1 MMSPIVPATY
11 IGYRYEVNSLDF
23 IFDIL
28 NISLNYISCVSYP
41 QQPPRDSSLSL
52 ELIQGSIEE
61 PQEISANVTV
71 ETSQPATVCQQQEYP
86 PRGLHLC
93 SFLCDELILSDLLL
107 GRWRQALDLFSRVFM
122 EDVGLEP
129 GSVICE
135 LGGFSVKEA
144 RFRRNME
151 KLRNGQQR
159 DLVLTKM
166 ERTRTGLLFHTF
178 KELNTQFGSQTR
190 RSQTPLSFNRVK
202 VTFNNEPGEGS
213 GVARSFYTSIAEAIL
228 ANEKLP
234 NLEGAQVGKYAVP
247 FSNFALRQRGSS
259 SSSGARDGLVGDSGG
274 SNRDGSSSM
283 PSRIL
288 FPTKSRGRQIRDSR
302 KAVNYEPSS
311 RSYTLSSLVAAGS
324 NSSGGG
330 AGGASSSAASGSG
343 QSASGSAGGS
353 GGSGSCAIVSNIQL
367 SGSVERLYSKVYS
380 LHPSQ
385 LGKGERERVVVGSW
399 RGYNLTLNLFPA
411 RWSRSW
417 SVASHNQW
425 W

>member
-1 MMSPIVPATY
+1 MGA
-11 IGYRYEVNSLDF
+11 L
-23 IFDIL
+23 
-28 NISLNYISCVSYP
+28 
-41 QQPPRDSSLSL
+41 SS
-52 ELIQGSIEE
+52 
-61 PQEISANVTV
+61 QEF
-71 ETSQPATVCQQQEYP
+71 P

-107 GRWRQALDLFSRVFM
+107 SRWRQALDLFSRVFM

-166 ERTRTGLLFHTF
+166 ERTRTGLLFQTF

-190 RSQTPLSFNRVK
+190 RSHPPLSFARVK

-213 GVARSFYTSIAEAIL
+213 GVARSFYTSIAEALL

-234 NLEGAQVGKYAVP
+234 NLEGAQVGKYSAP
-247 FSNFALRQRGSS
+247 FSNFALRHRGSS
-259 SSSGARDGLVGDSGG
+259 SSGSVRDGGGGLGGSG

-302 KAVNYEPSS
+302 KSAYETPS
-311 RSYTLSSLVAAGS
+311 RSYTLSSLVAGS
-324 NSSGGG
+324 NSGTSGGGGAVNASGAAGGSVNNPLTGGSSSSSGISSGNSLAGGSSGGSGSSSGGG
-330 AGGASSSAASGSG
+330 A
-343 QSASGSAGGS
+343 
-353 GGSGSCAIVSNIQL
+353 CAIVSNIQL
-367 SGSVERLYSKVYS
+367 QSVGAAERLYSKVYS

-385 LGKGERERVVVGSW
+385 LGKGEWKECRMG
-399 RGYNLTLNLFPA
+399 
-411 RWSRSW
+411 
-417 SVASHNQW
+417 
-425 W
+425 

>member
-1 MMSPIVPATY
+1 MLHDSQLL
-11 IGYRYEVNSLDF
+11 IGNVSFLLQQPQDSTSQSLD
-23 IFDIL
+23 
-28 NISLNYISCVSYP
+28 
-41 QQPPRDSSLSL
+41 
-52 ELIQGSIEE
+52 LIQGSMEE
-61 PQEISANVTV
+61 TQEISANVTV
-71 ETSQPATVCQQQEYP
+71 ETSQVVANSNQEFP

-93 SFLCDELILSDLLL
+93 SFLCDDLILSDLLL
-107 GRWRQALDLFSRVFM
+107 GRWRQGLDLFSRVFM

-166 ERTRTGLLFHTF
+166 ERTRTGLLFQTF
-178 KELNTQFGSQTR
+178 KELNTQFGSQTGR
-190 RSQTPLSFNRVK
+190 RSLPPLSFNRVK

-234 NLEGAQVGKYAVP
+234 NLEGAQVGKYSAP

-259 SSSGARDGLVGDSGG
+259 GSSGVRDVLGGG
-274 SNRDGSSSM
+274 SSGRDGSSA

-302 KAVNYEPSS
+302 KNVTYEANS
-311 RSYTLSSLVAAGS
+311 RSYTLSSLVAGS
-324 NSSGGG
+324 ASGG
-330 AGGASSSAASGSG
+330 ASGSG
-343 QSASGSAGGS
+343 SSAGSMGNNSGTSGGGGS
-353 GGSGSCAIVSNIQL
+353 GGSGASGSGACAIVSNIQL
-367 SGSVERLYSKVYS
+367 SGSAERLYSKVYS
-380 LHPSQ
+380 LHPNQ
-385 LGKGERERVVVGSW
+385 IGKGKSLYAVDVGVMVN
-399 RGYNLTLNLFPA
+399 GFFCFLFQTVNLFPNPD
-411 RWSRSW
+411 
-417 SVASHNQW
+417 HQLQ
-425 W
+425 

>member
-1 MMSPIVPATY
+1 M
-11 IGYRYEVNSLDF
+11 
-23 IFDIL
+23 
-28 NISLNYISCVSYP
+28 
-41 QQPPRDSSLSL
+41 
-52 ELIQGSIEE
+52 IQASIEE
-61 PQEISANVTV
+61 NQEISANVTV
-71 ETSQPATVCQQQEYP
+71 ETSQQPPANQEYP
-86 PRGLHLC
+86 PRGLYLC

-129 GSVICE
+129 GSVVCE

-166 ERTRTGLLFHTF
+166 ERTRTGLLFQTF

-190 RSQTPLSFNRVK
+190 RSHPPLSFNRVK

-234 NLEGAQVGKYAVP
+234 NLEGAQVGKYSVP

-259 SSSGARDGLVGDSGG
+259 SSAGGIRHGLGGSGSGSGRDG
-274 SNRDGSSSM
+274 GSSTL

-302 KAVNYEPSS
+302 KNVAYDASS
-311 RSYTLSSLVAAGS
+311 RSFTLSSLVAGS
-324 NSSGGG
+324 NSSSGGVSGGSNSAQGGG
-330 AGGASSSAASGSG
+330 SGTSGGASGSG
-343 QSASGSAGGS
+343 GG
-353 GGSGSCAIVSNIQL
+353 GACAIVSNIQL
-367 SGSVERLYSKVYS
+367 GGSSERVYTKAYS

-385 LGKGERERVVVGSW
+385 LGKGKW
-399 RGYNLTLNLFPA
+399 RA
-411 RWSRSW
+411 
-417 SVASHNQW
+417 
-425 W
+425 

>member
-1 MMSPIVPATY
+1 MDLM
-11 IGYRYEVNSLDF
+11 
-23 IFDIL
+23 
-28 NISLNYISCVSYP
+28 
-41 QQPPRDSSLSL
+41 
-52 ELIQGSIEE
+52 QGAIEE

-71 ETSQPATVCQQQEYP
+71 ETSPAAHNQEYP

-93 SFLCDELILSDLLL
+93 SFLCDEVILSDLLL

-159 DLVLTKM
+159 DLLLTKM
-166 ERTRTGLLFHTF
+166 ERSRTGLLFQTF

-190 RSQTPLSFNRVK
+190 RSHPPLSFNRVK

-234 NLEGAQVGKYAVP
+234 NLEGAQVGKYTVP
-247 FSNFALRQRGSS
+247 FSNLLRQRGSS
-259 SSSGARDGLVGDSGG
+259 AASGGIRDGLGGSSGAGRD
-274 SNRDGSSSM
+274 SSSSA

-302 KAVNYEPSS
+302 KNVAYESS
-311 RSYTLSSLVAAGS
+311 SQRSYTLSSLVAAGNNNSSS
-324 NSSGGG
+324 NSGNNLGVSGPASGVSAL
-330 AGGASSSAASGSG
+330 AGGSSSSSA
-343 QSASGSAGGS
+343 GGN
-353 GGSGSCAIVSNIQL
+353 CAIVSNIQL
-367 SGSVERLYSKVYS
+367 SGTADRVYSKVYS

-385 LGKGERERVVVGSW
+385 LAKGTGERQTVLRWDVLFNFHVFSHRRKWQQQRNRWSIRCGCDDEW
-399 RGYNLTLNLFPA
+399 RGMRPE
-411 RWSRSW
+411 
-417 SVASHNQW
+417 QW
-425 W
+425 LICAAGKEQDEPSGFIGRVTVG

>member
-1 MMSPIVPATY
+1 M
-11 IGYRYEVNSLDF
+11 
-23 IFDIL
+23 
-28 NISLNYISCVSYP
+28 
-41 QQPPRDSSLSL
+41 
-52 ELIQGSIEE
+52 IQGTIEE
-61 PQEISANVTV
+61 GQEISAHVTV
-71 ETSQPATVCQQQEYP
+71 ETSQPASSQQEFP

-166 ERTRTGLLFHTF
+166 ERTRTGLLFQTF

-190 RSQTPLSFNRVK
+190 RSHPPLSFNRVK

-234 NLEGAQVGKYAVP
+234 NLEGAQVGKYSVP

-259 SSSGARDGLVGDSGG
+259 SSASGARDGSGGLGGSG
-274 SNRDGSSSM
+274 SNRDGSSSSGM

-302 KAVNYEPSS
+302 KSVTYEPSS
-311 RSYTLSSLVAAGS
+311 RSHTLSSLVAGSNNASGGSGAGVAGS
-324 NSSGGG
+324 SSGGG
-330 AGGASSSAASGSG
+330 GVGGASSSMGGGSSSAGGGGSGASGSG
-343 QSASGSAGGS
+343 GA
-353 GGSGSCAIVSNIQL
+353 CAIVSNIQL
-367 SGSVERLYSKVYS
+367 SGSSERLYSKVYS

-385 LGKGERERVVVGSW
+385 LGKGKKREKE
-399 RGYNLTLNLFPA
+399 
-411 RWSRSW
+411 
-417 SVASHNQW
+417 
-425 W
+425 

>member
-1 MMSPIVPATY
+1 M
-11 IGYRYEVNSLDF
+11 
-23 IFDIL
+23 
-28 NISLNYISCVSYP
+28 
-41 QQPPRDSSLSL
+41 
-52 ELIQGSIEE
+52 
-61 PQEISANVTV
+61 TV
-71 ETSQPATVCQQQEYP
+71 ETSPAPHSNQEYP

-93 SFLCDELILSDLLL
+93 SFLCDDLILSDLLL

-166 ERTRTGLLFHTF
+166 ERTRTGLLFQTF

-190 RSQTPLSFNRVK
+190 RSHPPLSFNRVK

-213 GVARSFYTSIAEAIL
+213 GVARSFYTSIAEALL

-234 NLEGAQVGKYAVP
+234 NLEGAQVGKYTVP

-259 SSSGARDGLVGDSGG
+259 SSSGVRDSGLGGG
-274 SNRDGSSSM
+274 SSRDGSSSSNI

-302 KAVNYEPSS
+302 KNVTYEPSS
-311 RSYTLSSLVAAGS
+311 RSYTLSSLVAGNSSNSAGS
-324 NSSGGG
+324 GSG
-330 AGGASSSAASGSG
+330 AGGSSSGASSALAGGSSSGSG
-343 QSASGSAGGS
+343 AAGGS
-353 GGSGSCAIVSNIQL
+353 GGACAIVSNIQL
-367 SGSVERLYSKVYS
+367 SGSAERLYSKVYS

-385 LGKGERERVVVGSW
+385 LGKGE
-399 RGYNLTLNLFPA
+399 
-411 RWSRSW
+411 
-417 SVASHNQW
+417 
-425 W
+425 

>member
-1 MMSPIVPATY
+1 M
-11 IGYRYEVNSLDF
+11 D
-23 IFDIL
+23 
-28 NISLNYISCVSYP
+28 
-41 QQPPRDSSLSL
+41 
-52 ELIQGSIEE
+52 LIQGAIEE

-71 ETSQPATVCQQQEYP
+71 ETSPAAHNQEYP

-93 SFLCDELILSDLLL
+93 SFLCDEVILSDLLL

-159 DLVLTKM
+159 DLLLTKM
-166 ERTRTGLLFHTF
+166 ERSRTGLLFQTF

-190 RSQTPLSFNRVK
+190 RSHPPLSFNRVK

-234 NLEGAQVGKYAVP
+234 NLEGAQVGKYTVP
-247 FSNFALRQRGSS
+247 FSNLLRQRGSS
-259 SSSGARDGLVGDSGG
+259 AASGIRDGLGG
-274 SNRDGSSSM
+274 SSGSGRDNSASA

-302 KAVNYEPSS
+302 KNVAYESSSS
-311 RSYTLSSLVAAGS
+311 RSYTLSSLVAAGNHNNSSSSS
-324 NSSGGG
+324 NSGSNVGVGGPSSGVSALGGG
-330 AGGASSSAASGSG
+330 SSSSA
-343 QSASGSAGGS
+343 GGN
-353 GGSGSCAIVSNIQL
+353 CAIVSNIQL
-367 SGSVERLYSKVYS
+367 SGTADRVYSKVYS

-385 LGKGERERVVVGSW
+385 LAKGAGSA
-399 RGYNLTLNLFPA
+399 GEQKTLLDCSVLF
-411 RWSRSW
+411 
-417 SVASHNQW
+417 
-425 W
+425 

>member
-1 MMSPIVPATY
+1 M
-11 IGYRYEVNSLDF
+11 
-23 IFDIL
+23 
-28 NISLNYISCVSYP
+28 
-41 QQPPRDSSLSL
+41 
-52 ELIQGSIEE
+52 
-61 PQEISANVTV
+61 TV
-71 ETSQPATVCQQQEYP
+71 ETSQPANLQEFP

-166 ERTRTGLLFHTF
+166 ERTRTGLLFQTF

-190 RSQTPLSFNRVK
+190 RSHPPLSFNRVK

-234 NLEGAQVGKYAVP
+234 NLEGAQVGKYSVP

-259 SSSGARDGLVGDSGG
+259 SSSGVRDGGLGGGGGGGGGG
-274 SNRDGSSSM
+274 SGRDGSSSGM

-302 KAVNYEPSS
+302 KNVTYEPSS
-311 RSYTLSSLVAAGS
+311 RSYTLSSLVAGS
-324 NSSGGG
+324 NSSSGG
-330 AGGASSSAASGSG
+330 AGGSSSGASGAMLGGSSSSGGAGGSSGSG
-343 QSASGSAGGS
+343 GG
-353 GGSGSCAIVSNIQL
+353 GGACAIVSNIQL
-367 SGSVERLYSKVYS
+367 SGSAERLYSKVYS

-385 LGKGERERVVVGSW
+385 LGKGK
-399 RGYNLTLNLFPA
+399 
-411 RWSRSW
+411 
-417 SVASHNQW
+417 
-425 W
+425 